1 MIPSFTLSQK
11 EQRILIMIL
20 GVIAGLGPFS
30 VDMYLPGFPVIANDL
45 NASIGQVS
53 LTLTSYFIGISLGQ
67 LFYGPLV
74 DRYGRKKPLL
84 IGFAF
89 YVIAAVGCAFAPTV
103 EWLIGLRLMLALGS
117 CVGIVASQSIVRDCF
132 PNSEV
137 ARVFSTL
144 MLVMGVAPMIAPTL
158 GGYVIAHFGWRY
170 VFGSL
175 ACICLF
181 MMFLIKRFVPETKAF
196 DSTISLRF
204 LPVLK
209 SYRNTLRN
217 KNFLIYGF
225 AGSAVMGSLFA
236 YIAGSPHVFM
246 EIYGFSEKTYGWIF
260 ALNAFGLI
268 LGSQVNRY
276 LLKKYTTGFL
286 IQRVSILL
294 VLCAIGLLLSL
305 KIQIH
310 EFQVLGLLFLYLF
323 FSGFLYPNTN
333 AMALSTFQNNIG
345 VASALLGSCR
355 MFAGAATSISI
366 AVFHDGSINPMI
378 LTMSLCT
385 LGACFM
391 VKRPSINNNF

>member
-1 MIPSFTLSQK
+1 MTPSFTLSQK
-11 EQRILIMIL
+11 EQRILILIL

-30 VDMYLPGFPVIANDL
+30 VDMYLPGFPVIAKDL
-45 NASIGQVS
+45 HASIGQVS

-89 YVIAAVGCAFAPTV
+89 YVVAAVGCAFAPTV
-103 EWLIGLRLMLALGS
+103 EWLIGLRLMLALGG

-132 PNSEV
+132 PSNEV

-158 GGYVIAHFGWRY
+158 GGYVIAHLGWRY

-181 MMFLIKRFVPETKAF
+181 MMFLIGRFVPETKAF
-196 DSTISLRF
+196 DASISLRF

-217 KNFLIYGF
+217 KNFLVYGF

-276 LLKKYTTGFL
+276 LLKKYPAGFL

-294 VLCAIGLLLSL
+294 VLCAVGLMLSL

-333 AMALSTFQNNIG
+333 AMALSTFQNHIG

-355 MFAGAATSISI
+355 MFAGAVTSISI
-366 AVFHDGSINPMI
+366 AVFHDGSIKPMI
-378 LTMSLCT
+378 FTMSLCT

-391 VKRPSINNNF
+391 VRRPREI